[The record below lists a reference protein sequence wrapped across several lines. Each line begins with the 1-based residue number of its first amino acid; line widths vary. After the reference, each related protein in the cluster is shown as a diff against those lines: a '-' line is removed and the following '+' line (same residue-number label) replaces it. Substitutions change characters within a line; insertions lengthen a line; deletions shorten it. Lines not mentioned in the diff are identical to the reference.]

1 MIPPLVKIATVRYPN
16 GDTFKYDAYLQGS
29 SGRNSP
35 RVKGDLV
42 LRANPFSMD
51 RRSASC
57 SAGGG
62 ERFFR
67 KPVVYPPEAGG
78 VTKTYE
84 IWQPISSSCYSSF
97 RRKVYSG
104 GNAALGVTLGSW
116 KQSALMI
123 ASKSTRII
131 AEAADILSYRRRG
144 GYRAR
149 DKIANKHLEIVFGW
163 QPLVQDIAEAV
174 KVFTNP
180 IPSQWV
186 SVTKTGILK
195 HETSSGPDW
204 SGWSEMT
211 SFHGKC
217 SVNHAAAVHISNPN
231 LWLAEKLGLLNGAQ
245 VAWDLVPWSFVIGMF
260 GNINQMLGSLT
271 DFTGLTF
278 DNSSRTVTMLGTWN
292 YQGFANDSFGAQS
305 QGFCKASS
313 AFKWKDREINSLPT
327 PSFSWRV
334 PDVNIGLVATAF
346 SLASQQATRAIQRIE
361 HIQRGTRG

>member
-1 MIPPLVKIATVRYPN
+1 MIPPLEKHGTVSYPN
-16 GDTFKYDAYLQGS
+16 GNTFKFIAYSQGS

-35 RVKGDLV
+35 RDNGDLI

-57 SAGGG
+57 SVGGG
-62 ERFFR
+62 DRFVR
-67 KPVVYPPEAGG
+67 KPVPYAPEAGG
-78 VTKTYE
+78 MSSTRE
-84 IWQPISSSCYSSF
+84 IWEPISASCYSSF
-97 RRKVYSG
+97 RRKVYYG

-123 ASKSTRII
+123 ASKSTRLF
-131 AEAADILSYRRRG
+131 AEASDIMSYRSRG

-186 SVTKTGILK
+186 SATKTGYIK
-195 HETSSGPDW
+195 RETSSGPDW
-204 SGWSEMT
+204 RGFSEMT
-211 SFHGKC
+211 SFDGKC
-217 SVNHAAAVHISNPN
+217 RVNHAAAVYISNPN

-260 GNINQMLGSLT
+260 GNVNQMLGSLT

-292 YQGFANDSFGAQS
+292 YQGFDNGSLGTRY

-313 AFKWKDREINSLPT
+313 AFKWKNRVENSLPS

-334 PDVNIGLVATAF
+334 PDVNIGLAATAF
-346 SLASQQATRAIQRIE
+346 SLASQQMTRAIRRVE
-361 HIQRGTRG
+361 RIQRGARG